1 MFFQAETSSR
11 TAGQIESFRS
21 FPSTENSNRRRQV
34 AGVPFFHDE
43 QPSDDAR
50 ARRHSPRGR
59 SLDTPS
65 HARTHSSR
73 VFASRRSRPRARNAR
88 ASHRARASPEEGGP
102 PHLLARSR
110 KTRSHLGSGAM
121 ASASTVVARLVQLN
135 DGGADD
141 RAFDI
146 RDKEL
151 TIGRCAPS
159 RGRRRRRVV
168 ARGVV
173 SGVPGTRAK
182 RSRRAV
188 WSSPRAGEQTRD
200 PRAYRS
206 RPRRSRRPRR

>member
-1 MFFQAETSSR
+1 
-11 TAGQIESFRS
+11 
-21 FPSTENSNRRRQV
+21 
-34 AGVPFFHDE
+34 
-43 QPSDDAR
+43 
-50 ARRHSPRGR
+50 
-59 SLDTPS
+59 
-65 HARTHSSR
+65 
-73 VFASRRSRPRARNAR
+73 
-88 ASHRARASPEEGGP
+88 
-102 PHLLARSR
+102 
-110 KTRSHLGSGAM
+110 M

-188 WSSPRAGEQTRD
+188 SSPRAGEQTRD
-200 PRAYRS
+200 PRRRVPDIPDIPDVPDADAPS
-206 RPRRSRRPRR
+206 PRPRLRLPPRAGKTDATST